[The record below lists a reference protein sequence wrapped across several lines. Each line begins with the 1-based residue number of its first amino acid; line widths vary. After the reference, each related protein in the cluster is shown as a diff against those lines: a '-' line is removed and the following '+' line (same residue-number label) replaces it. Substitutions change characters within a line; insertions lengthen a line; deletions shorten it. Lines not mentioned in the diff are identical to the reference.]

1 MRKREKVIFEAF
13 NLSINN
19 SELTDLRFSSF
30 FNSLVNHVP
39 EVNLL
44 RRHLKNWLDT
54 PRTCIQP

>member
-19 SELTDLRFSSF
+19 SELTDLRFSFF
-30 FNSLVNHVP
+30 FNSLVNHVL

-44 RRHLKNWLDT
+44 RRHSKNWLDT
-54 PRTCIQP
+54 PQTCIQP